1 MNRAWELPRTLE
13 IAGQEYNIRTDYRAI
28 LDILVAFK
36 DPNLEADERWMVCFD
51 ILFPGPDVPEATEEA
66 AEKAMWFINCGQDNE
81 EDSGRPTPVVMDW
94 EQDGHLIIP
103 AVNKVAGLEVRSL
116 DYLHWWTFMGYYME
130 IGEGTFQTIIGIRQ
144 KQAKHKKLEKW
155 EQQFYK
161 DNKNIIDLKKKLTQE
176 EKDVKKELEEKWN
189 W

>member
-1 MNRAWELPRTLE
+1 MNAWELPESLE
-13 IAGQEYNIRTDYRAI
+13 IGGQVYEIRTDFRAI

-36 DPNLEADERWMVCFD
+36 DPNLEADERWMACFD
-51 ILFPGPDVPEATEEA
+51 ILFPGPDTPGITDEA
-66 AEKAMWFINCGQDNE
+66 AEKAMWFINCGQE
-81 EDSGRPTPVVMDW
+81 EENNDGPSKPSVMDW

-103 AVNKVAGLEVRSL
+103 AVNKVAGVEVRSL
-116 DYLHWWTFMGYYME
+116 KYLHWWTFMGYYME
-130 IGEGTFQTIIGIRQ
+130 IGEGTYQTIIGIRQ

-161 DNKNIIDLKKKLTQE
+161 DNKNIIDLKEKLTEKEKDEKKKLDE
-176 EKDVKKELEEKWN
+176 MWN